1 MSNVTDALN
10 LLVADYQVH
19 YQKLRN
25 YHWNVKGPLF
35 FGLHEKFEELYNAA
49 ALHVDALA
57 ERVLALGE
65 KPLSTLKEQL
75 AHARL
80 AEDEGNPSAE
90 AMVETTMADLST
102 LNDSLRATAKLA
114 GEAGDDGTV
123 NMLDTMADE
132 QEQTAWM
139 LRAFLG

>member
-65 KPLSTLKEQL
+65 KPLSTLKDQL

-80 AEDEGNPSAE
+80 AEDEGDPSAE

-102 LNDSLRATAKLA
+102 LNDSLRATAKIA

>member
-1 MSNVTDALN
+1 MSDVSDGLN
-10 LLVADYQVH
+10 LLLADYQVH

-35 FGLHEKFEELYNAA
+35 FGLHLKFEELYTAA
-49 ALHVDALA
+49 ALKVDALA
-57 ERVLALGE
+57 ERVLALGGH
-65 KPLSTLKEQL
+65 PLSTLKDQL

-80 AEDEGNPSAE
+80 AEDDGSPDAE
-90 AMVETTMADLST
+90 AMVRTTMDDLGR
-102 LNDSLRATAKLA
+102 LNDALRETARVA
-114 GEAGDDGTV
+114 GAAGDDGTV
-123 NMLDTMADE
+123 NLLDPMADE